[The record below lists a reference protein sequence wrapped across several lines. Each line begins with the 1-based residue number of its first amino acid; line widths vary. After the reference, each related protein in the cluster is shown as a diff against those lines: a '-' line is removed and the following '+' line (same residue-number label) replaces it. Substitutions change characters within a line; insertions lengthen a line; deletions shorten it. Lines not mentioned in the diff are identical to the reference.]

1 MELDLESLRAEVRS
15 SFQRSVELQQALDVA
30 EGRVPDSG
38 VPHYNVIEDAAHR
51 VGCEISRMLQER
63 HVGEVVA
70 RQRST
75 GACPCC
81 GGRCDLSPRKRT
93 VTSGDGPID
102 LQELVG
108 HCPGCR
114 RDFFPSA

>member
-1 MELDLESLRAEVRS
+1 MGIELEVLRAEARS
-15 SFQRSVELQQALDVA
+15 AFQRAVELQQALDVA
-30 EGRVPDSG
+30 EERVPSSG

-51 VGCEISRMLQER
+51 VGREISRMLQER
-63 HVGEVVA
+63 HLGEVVA
-70 RQRST
+70 RQQPT
-75 GACPCC
+75 APCPECHC
-81 GGRCDLSPRKRT
+81 HCKLEPRIRA
-93 VTSGDGPID
+93 VASGDGSVG